1 MSIFEFVSAQDLS
14 DILTNITVE
23 SIINFVT
30 VFVAAL
36 VTIFSCIKKIKN
48 ALSLN
53 DNNMNSQVD
62 KIKKLSED
70 NMQKT
75 IDTFDTAINKM
86 QETINL
92 DINKAMHLLQSVST
106 EAANY
111 ATTLQNL
118 TEIEKKLNENMVII
132 SNAIV
137 NLHNKEK
144 QIDSITHV
152 LALVVTQNKE
162 FVKSGIAEKVCKML
176 GITKIDENINETN
189 KEEIQIKEV

>member
-1 MSIFEFVSAQDLS
+1 MSIFELVSAQDLS

-23 SIINFVT
+23 SVINFVT
-30 VFVAAL
+30 VFAAAL

-53 DNNMNSQVD
+53 DNNMNNQVD

-70 NMQKT
+70 NTKKT
-75 IDTFDTAINKM
+75 IETFDIAINKM
-86 QETINL
+86 QDTVNNNIKKAISLLETVN
-92 DINKAMHLLQSVST
+92 N
-106 EAANY
+106 EAINY
-111 ATTLQNL
+111 ATTLKNL
-118 TEIEKKLNENMVII
+118 TEIEKRLNENIMVI